1 MSRSTHTKRMLIHQ
15 LYFALVPF
23 FFRFEWIRASSNPG
37 GVRFGSAELY
47 DVIDTCFAPNA
58 THSSHTIADCLAV
71 GQSILQGTDER
82 VILFIKLLEGEK
94 LGEELEKRIKSE
106 IRTRRSARHVPSKA
120 SSPFPL
126 TGYVPSLN
134 PDLFDHLL
142 PRILSSM
149 LTLIHCLWGM
159 ADLATYIRCTA
170 DHSGGRYSL
179 HAKW

>member
-1 MSRSTHTKRMLIHQ
+1 MDSSSSPQPPPLPAHIVSFILSYISPLDHPLPPHILSTPLRQRHHFLGLGSKFESDEDITTYLSWQSMSGNDNEI
-15 LYFALVPF
+15 
-23 FFRFEWIRASSNPG
+23 N
-37 GVRFGSAELY
+37 
-47 DVIDTCFAPNA
+47 
-58 THSSHTIADCLAV
+58 TIADILSTLPSPENCDPLSIYQTKYSFDGEAV
-71 GQSILQGTDER
+71 Y
-82 VILFIKLLEGEK
+82 
-94 LGEELEKRIKSE
+94 
-106 IRTRRSARHVPSKA
+106 AHA
-120 SSPFPL
+120 
-126 TGYVPSLN
+126 YAPSLN